1 MEDELCAICLSN
13 INEKQ
18 NYKLECGHNFHT
30 ECILKWFRNSHN
42 NCPCCLNIPKHRR
55 QPTPPSFYGMWG
67 KSFINER
74 CKRLKK
80 HTKKEVCPE
89 KLKKKVDRL
98 KIKEEEYKHLL
109 TERNNIKKDETYKK
123 INKRFGDINKKIYN
137 KERTLMNMKIKIIT
151 DYPTIIT
158 S

>member
-1 MEDELCAICLSN
+1 MKGVN
-13 INEKQ
+13 V
-18 NYKLECGHNFHT
+18 
-30 ECILKWFRNSHN
+30 LKS
-42 NCPCCLNIPKHRR
+42 I
-55 QPTPPSFYGMWG
+55 Q
-67 KSFINER
+67 
-74 CKRLKK
+74 KK
-80 HTKKEVCPE
+80 KYVQKN
-89 KLKKKVDRL
+89 LKKKVDRL